1 MEAAGIKTIVVSDL
15 CKRFGWLEVL
25 SDINFDVKQGELVC
39 ILGPSG
45 CGKTTILRIIAGLVP
60 HYYGSVLLEGEDIRI
75 NRDSLHNTAI
85 VFQEPRLLPWR
96 TVWQNIRLSLELRN
110 KKMEADDE
118 QLVEH
123 ALALVGLSEFAK
135 SFPHQLSGGMKQR
148 VALARALVTQPQMLF
163 MDEPL
168 TGLDLRNR
176 EELQDEILR
185 IWNEK
190 KVSLLLVTHDPAEAI
205 YMADRIIVLSGRP
218 SSIRDIIPVSIP
230 RPRPR
235 DAAETLALE
244 QYIRSLFGDD

>member
-1 MEAAGIKTIVVSDL
+1 MEAARIETIVVNDL
-15 CKRFGWLEVL
+15 CKRFGRLEVL

-45 CGKTTILRIIAGLVP
+45 CGKTTILCIIAGLVP
-60 HYYGSVLLEGEDIRI
+60 HYNGSVLLEGEDIRI

-110 KKMEADDE
+110 KKMEASDE

-148 VALARALVTQPQMLF
+148 VALARALVTQPQILF

-190 KVSLLLVTHDPAEAI
+190 KVSLLLVTHDPSEAI

-218 SSIRDIIPVSIP
+218 SSIRDIISVSIP

-235 DAAETLALE
+235 DAVETIALE
-244 QYIRSLFGDD
+244 QHIRSLFGDD

>member
-1 MEAAGIKTIVVSDL
+1 MEAARTEAIIVSDL
-15 CKRFGWLEVL
+15 CKGFGRLEVL

-60 HYYGSVLLEGEDIRI
+60 NYYGSISLNGEDIRE
-75 NRDSLHNTAI
+75 NRDSLRDTAI

-96 TVWQNIRLSLELRN
+96 TVRQNVRLSLELRQD
-110 KKMEADDE
+110 KVGADDE
-118 QLVEH
+118 QLVKQ
-123 ALALVGLSEFAK
+123 ALELVGLSDFADAY
-135 SFPHQLSGGMKQR
+135 SHQLSGGMKQR
-148 VALARALVTQPQMLF
+148 VALARALVTQPYILF

-190 KVSLLLVTHDPAEAI
+190 KVSLLLVTHDPFEAL

-218 SSIRDIIPVSIP
+218 SSIRDIISVSIP
-230 RPRPR
+230 RPRSR
-235 DAAETLALE
+235 DVDEIRALE
-244 QYIRSLFGDD
+244 QTIRCLFNEG